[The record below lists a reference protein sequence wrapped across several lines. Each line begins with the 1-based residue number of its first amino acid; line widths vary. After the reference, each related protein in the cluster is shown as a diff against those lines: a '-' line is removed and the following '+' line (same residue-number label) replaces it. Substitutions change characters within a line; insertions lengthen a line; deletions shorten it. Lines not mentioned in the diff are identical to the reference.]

1 MTKPD
6 DTIRV
11 LIPLNLKT
19 AVTPQWQGLS
29 GGFEGGLSALPADMW
44 GQDHDILEA
53 RHRLYSEAR
62 QRNLRRWSGNT
73 RNWTPVAAVTL
84 NPSAKQ
90 SSRGSSGQLT
100 KIGKPREEEATSILT
115 RTGNSDTIC
124 QRPSTSHSQPHSTEP
139 QTYLSLFVSVQNDG

>member
-1 MTKPD
+1 MAGS
-6 DTIRV
+6 IRRV
-11 LIPLNLKT
+11 R
-19 AVTPQWQGLS
+19 
-29 GGFEGGLSALPADMW
+29 GGPISPASRHV

-90 SSRGSSGQLT
+90 SSRGRSGQLT

-115 RTGNSDTIC
+115 RTGS
-124 QRPSTSHSQPHSTEP
+124 
-139 QTYLSLFVSVQNDG
+139 